1 MYSLGSIVGEPIN
14 KFGIEQQKEK
24 YLSGITTGE
33 KHGAEAITEPTG
45 GSDLFGMM
53 RTRAEK
59 RNSKFVLNGQKRFVV
74 GCTGADF
81 FVTYA
86 VTDPAAKPRTKV

>member
-1 MYSLGSIVGEPIN
+1 MENQLTNSALNSRRRST
-14 KFGIEQQKEK
+14 F
-24 YLSGITTGE
+24 GITTGE